1 MKVDLYHDHYF
12 DSKCREKI
20 ETYFSLITC
29 KEKGS
34 YKIDKN
40 KITYRYHSTLGGDLN
55 LEATLNFFNWYIMFF
70 KYYTCYTIFIGKIQI
85 TDDSHIKIFLLE

>member
-12 DSKCREKI
+12 DSKCKEKI
-20 ETYFSLITC
+20 GKHFSLITS

-40 KITYRYHSTLGGDLN
+40 KITYRYHSILEGNLN
-55 LEATLNFFNWYIMFF
+55 LESTLNFFNWYIMFF

-85 TDDSHIKIFLLE
+85 IDDNNIKIYLLE